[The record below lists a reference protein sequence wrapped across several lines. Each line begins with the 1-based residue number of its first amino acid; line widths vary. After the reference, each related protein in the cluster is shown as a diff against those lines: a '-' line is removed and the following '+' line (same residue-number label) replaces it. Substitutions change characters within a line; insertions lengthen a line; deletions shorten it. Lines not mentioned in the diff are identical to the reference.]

1 MDRIIIRAMMP
12 SDYEKVYKLWQ
23 SIEGFGIRSI
33 DDSKSGIEKF
43 LTRNPNTSVVAVADG
58 EIVGSVLC
66 GHDGRTGYLYHV
78 CVRRDMRR
86 HGIGR
91 QMVVRAMQALKDDG
105 INKVSLIAFSDN
117 SVGNAFW
124 HDVGW
129 KERSDVNYYDFV
141 LNNENITA
149 FNGKE
154 EKQYG
159 KKD

>member
-12 SDYEKVYKLWQ
+12 SDYTKVYKLWQ

-33 DDSKSGIEKF
+33 DDSESGIEKF
-43 LTRNPNTSVVAVADG
+43 LNRNPNISVVALTEN

-91 QMVVRAMQALKDDG
+91 RMVVRAMQQLKDEG

-154 EKQYG
+154 EK
-159 KKD
+159 

>member
-12 SDYEKVYKLWQ
+12 SDYPKVYKLWQ

-33 DDSKSGIEKF
+33 DDSESGIEKF
-43 LTRNPNTSVVAVADG
+43 LNRNPNISVVALTEN

-91 QMVVRAMQALKDDG
+91 RMVVRAMQQLKDEG

-154 EKQYG
+154 EK
-159 KKD
+159 